1 MALQGFSI
9 RGLSDRVQII
19 LFGLLILGLAGVF
32 YLNFVGPLYQ
42 EVSFLKND
50 IEALTNEVEE
60 GQAVK
65 AQLPQFKRIV
75 GEQQARLTQL
85 RRVLPDGKET
95 AEIIRRVQEL
105 AVESKLKIKSFTPQP
120 TIDNEFYED
129 WPILVSLEGSY
140 HNLGDFFEKVSE
152 FTRIINVED
161 INIRALED
169 ASSSGPSIGATCTA
183 TTFVYVEEQNAN
195 QLQGQGDEVATAF

>member
-1 MALQGFSI
+1 MALQGFSL
-9 RGLSDRVQII
+9 RRLSDRVQVM
-19 LFGLLILGLAGVF
+19 LFGVITLGLAGVF
-32 YLNFVGPLYQ
+32 YLNFLGPLND
-42 EVSFLKND
+42 EVSFLKDD
-50 IEALTNEVEE
+50 IEALRHEIEE

-65 AQLPQFKRIV
+65 AQLPHFKRMV
-75 GEQQARLTQL
+75 EEQQSRLNQL

-140 HNLGDFFEKVSE
+140 HNLGTFFEKVSQ

-161 INIRALED
+161 INIKALED

-183 TTFVYVEEQNAN
+183 TTFVYVEEENVH
-195 QLQGQGDEVATAF
+195 QLQGQGNEVAAAF